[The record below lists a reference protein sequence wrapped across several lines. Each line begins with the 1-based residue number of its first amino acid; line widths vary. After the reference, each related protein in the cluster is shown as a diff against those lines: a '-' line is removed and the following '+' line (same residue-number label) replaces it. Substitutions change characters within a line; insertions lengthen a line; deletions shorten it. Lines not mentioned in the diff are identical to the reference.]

1 MRKIED
7 IDEIDKLLYENC
19 PIVEELLLDNLPK
32 EEDIE
37 YEFSRQ
43 FEKNMKKMI
52 KGQKRGYLVS
62 KFYKISKIVAV
73 IVVAIS
79 ISLFSF
85 PKRSDAFRFKLFEI
99 IREVYEE
106 FSIHIYQG
114 KNDKKTEDINDLKPG
129 YIPKGFDVIKETEE
143 EEYILI
149 TYKNNL
155 EYIKYQCFEINNNR
169 LYIDTEN
176 AKVTE
181 VLIDGINADYID
193 KGAFQMISWEKD
205 GYGYNLSVESIDEN
219 YVKFDKEELM
229 KIAESIK

>member
-1 MRKIED
+1 MIKIED
-7 IDEIDKLLYENC
+7 MDEIDKLLYENC
-19 PIVEELLLDNLPK
+19 PIVEELLLENLPK

-52 KGQKRGYLVS
+52 KEQNRGSLVS
-62 KFYKISKIVAV
+62 RFNKISKIVAV
-73 IVVAIS
+73 IVIAIS

-85 PKRSDAFRFKLFEI
+85 PKRSDALRFKLFEI

-114 KNDKKTEDINDLKPG
+114 KNDKKTKDITDLKPS
-129 YIPKGFDVIKETEE
+129 YIPKGFEVIKETEE
-143 EEYILI
+143 EEYLLI

-169 LYIDTEN
+169 LYID
-176 AKVTE
+176 
-181 VLIDGINADYID
+181 
-193 KGAFQMISWEKD
+193 
-205 GYGYNLSVESIDEN
+205 
-219 YVKFDKEELM
+219 
-229 KIAESIK
+229 

>member
-1 MRKIED
+1 MRKIEA

-19 PIVEELLLDNLPK
+19 PIVEELLLENLPK
-32 EEDIE
+32 EEDID

-43 FEKNMKKMI
+43 FEKSMKRMI
-52 KGQKRGYLVS
+52 KEQKRGSLVS
-62 KFYKISKIVAV
+62 KFYKVSKIVAV
-73 IVVAIS
+73 IVIAIT
-79 ISLFSF
+79 LFSF
-85 PKRSDAFRFKLFEI
+85 PKSADALRFKLFEI

-106 FSIHIYQG
+106 FSIHKYQG
-114 KNDKKTEDINDLKPG
+114 KNNKKIKNINGVKPN
-129 YIPKGFDVIKETEE
+129 YIPKGFEVIKETEE

-155 EYIKYQCFEINNNR
+155 EYIKYHCFEINNNR

-181 VLIDGINADYID
+181 VLINGIKADYID
-193 KGAFQMISWEKD
+193 KGLFQMISWEKD

-219 YVKFDKEELM
+219 YIKFDKQELI